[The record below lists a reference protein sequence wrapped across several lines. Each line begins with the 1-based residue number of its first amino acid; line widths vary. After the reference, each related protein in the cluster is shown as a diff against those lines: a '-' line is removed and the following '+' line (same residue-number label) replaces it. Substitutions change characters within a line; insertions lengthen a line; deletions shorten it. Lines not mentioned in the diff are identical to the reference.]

1 MSSIT
6 VNITDERYQKL
17 QELARHFKVAPED
30 LVRVSVEEL
39 LARPEDSFK
48 QTVEYVM
55 KKNAELYKRL
65 A

>member
-1 MSSIT
+1 MSSINVT
-6 VNITDERYQKL
+6 ITDEHLKKL
-17 QELARHFKVAPED
+17 KELAHHFNVAPED

-39 LARPEDSFK
+39 LTRPDESFK

-55 KKNAELYKRL
+55 KKNAELYRRL